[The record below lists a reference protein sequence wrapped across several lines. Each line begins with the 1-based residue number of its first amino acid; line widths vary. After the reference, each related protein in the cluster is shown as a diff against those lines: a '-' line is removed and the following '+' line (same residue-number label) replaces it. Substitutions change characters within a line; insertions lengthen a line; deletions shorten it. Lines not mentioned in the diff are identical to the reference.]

1 MKKLTAL
8 ILTLTLILSA
18 AAFAT
23 AEEKP
28 YIGISIFDY
37 SNNFVGYIRNG
48 IDYYMAENYPDYEYL
63 MVDGENNQSTQTE
76 RIDTMISKGV
86 NVLLVNPV
94 DSSAGDTIL
103 QKAVDANIPIIFFNR
118 QPAMEVLQ
126 SYDKCWYV
134 GLNTFYQ
141 GQLEAELANDAWVK
155 DQAKWDVNGDGKLQ
169 YVLLKGTPG
178 HSDAED
184 RANGFKTKIEEL
196 GTPVEQLAEEY
207 ANWATAKAQEVMETW
222 IGKYGDAIEMV
233 ICGNDAMALGAVE
246 ALKANGMIT
255 EEKIV
260 PVIGVNALPET
271 AQLIKDGVMLGSILT
286 STYSTAIACIEMAK
300 NAVEGTD
307 ILTGLDY
314 ELEEGK
320 IIRIP
325 ETVILAD
332 NVDLAIEDY
341 KTAK

>member
-1 MKKLTAL
+1 MLFR
-8 ILTLTLILSA
+8 S
-18 AAFAT
+18 
-23 AEEKP
+23 
-28 YIGISIFDY
+28 
-37 SNNFVGYIRNG
+37 
-48 IDYYMAENYPDYEYL
+48 
-63 MVDGENNQSTQTE
+63 
-76 RIDTMISKGV
+76 
-86 NVLLVNPV
+86 
-94 DSSAGDTIL
+94 
-103 QKAVDANIPIIFFNR
+103 
-118 QPAMEVLQ
+118 
-126 SYDKCWYV
+126 
-134 GLNTFYQ
+134 
-141 GQLEAELANDAWVK
+141 
-155 DQAKWDVNGDGKLQ
+155 
-169 YVLLKGTPG
+169 
-178 HSDAED
+178 
-184 RANGFKTKIEEL
+184 
-196 GTPVEQLAEEY
+196 
-207 ANWATAKAQEVMETW
+207 
-222 IGKYGDAIEMV
+222 GKYGDAIEMV